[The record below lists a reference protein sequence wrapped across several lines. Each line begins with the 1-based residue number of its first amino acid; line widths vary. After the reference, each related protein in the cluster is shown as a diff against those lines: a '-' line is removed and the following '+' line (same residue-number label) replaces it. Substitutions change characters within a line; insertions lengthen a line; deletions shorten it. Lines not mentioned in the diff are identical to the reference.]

1 MSIFLYISRALEYA
15 TDSLAT
21 SPNATLSFSPSF
33 RRKEGV
39 LLIVSGRALVL
50 TSHGLIQGFSPLLLT
65 RFDFLVMSSSTSLPT
80 GPKLNISTHPLLLSK
95 LTQLRLHDLPTKDFR
110 EGINGIGWVSPQL
123 VDFLPDSLSR

>member
-1 MSIFLYISRALEYA
+1 MCLYFSTFLEHWNTLQIRLRLRQMPLSASVLA
-15 TDSLAT
+15 SDGKKVSSL
-21 SPNATLSFSPSF
+21 S
-33 RRKEGV
+33 
-39 LLIVSGRALVL
+39 SGRALVL